1 MKYENMIFKVVALLI
16 MIPTVFFTSCDPSVE
31 YVYTIKNSTKGT
43 LQLKFDYS
51 YYNIYINSK
60 TAAATKNNVP
70 AHDFAELPSGDEA
83 KFSVQLICT
92 AYVDDDPEESG
103 FPLWLPE
110 CAPKV
115 IRLNGKAI
123 DDGFIKNKDNWRR
136 VRKSKRYLEY
146 ALEFT
151 ENDIVY
157 IDD

>member
-1 MKYENMIFKVVALLI
+1 MIYKNIIFKAMALLTMLPLI
-16 MIPTVFFTSCDPSVE
+16 FFTSCDPSVE
-31 YVYTIKNSTKGT
+31 YVYTIKNSTKGS
-43 LQLKFDYS
+43 LQLKFNHS
-51 YYNIYINSK
+51 YYTIYTHSK
-60 TAAATKNNVP
+60 TSTVTENNVP
-70 AHDFAELPSGDEA
+70 THDFAELLPGDEA

-103 FPLWLPE
+103 FPLWLPA

-115 IRLNGKAI
+115 ITLNGKAI